1 MARVA
6 DVSVALPIVRF
17 RPQRLAQALM
27 LLGLALT
34 SAPSAAENATPPMPP
49 DSPAAQLGR
58 MAEAVDGLNYEGTL
72 VYLADN
78 RMETL
83 HIVHR
88 VDGDRIDERLISL
101 SGPVRAVARQGQ
113 EVTCALSGDQPIS
126 VKRHPEVPALLRH
139 PAIDPDAVADNYF
152 VHPLGEVRV
161 AGRDTDV
168 IGIIPRDDY
177 RFGYRFYLDRAT
189 GLPLKSDLMGT
200 QGDPIEQVMFTA
212 IEVGSG
218 PGLPQ
223 ADVAR
228 IQPALG
234 AMPAER
240 REGTGQEPSE
250 PALVAT
256 GPWRFRDLPP
266 GFAVRM
272 QARLPEGD
280 TEPVEHFLVTDR
292 LASVSVFVEGRAGG
306 GLVGAT
312 RIGGIHALGGRI
324 DGHQVTVVGQ
334 VPAATLAA
342 VLGAVYRDP
351 GGRP

>member
-6 DVSVALPIVRF
+6 DVSLALPLIRF
-17 RPQRLAQALM
+17 RPRCLAQALG
-27 LLGLALT
+27 LLGLVLA
-34 SAPSAAENATPPMPP
+34 SAPSAGVDVAPTMPP
-49 DSPAAQLGR
+49 DSTAAQLGR
-58 MAEAVDGLNYEGTL
+58 MAQAVDGLNYEGTL

-113 EVTCALSGDQPIS
+113 EVTCSLTGDQPIS
-126 VKRHPEVPALLRH
+126 VKRHPEVSALLRH
-139 PAIDPDAVADNYF
+139 PAIDPDAVADHYL

-161 AGRDTDV
+161 AGRETDV
-168 IGIIPRDDY
+168 IGIIPRDHY

-189 GLPLKSDLMGT
+189 GLPLKSDLMGP

-218 PGLPQ
+218 SGLPP
-223 ADVAR
+223 ADAGPP
-228 IQPALG
+228 QPAPAALPGELG
-234 AMPAER
+234 AGAA
-240 REGTGQEPSE
+240 QDPSD
-250 PALVAT
+250 PTLAAT

-272 QARLPEGD
+272 QAKLPEGVA
-280 TEPVEHFLVTDR
+280 EPVEHFVVTDR
-292 LASVSVFVEGRAGG
+292 LASVSVFVEGKAGG

-324 DGHQVTVVGQ
+324 DGHQVTAVGQ
-334 VPAATLAA
+334 VPAATLEA
-342 VLGAVYRDP
+342 VLAAVYRDP
-351 GGRP
+351 GGQP